1 MLLDDEP
8 DYHAQHRARFGR
20 LSLPKGEEG
29 GEGSFIVSQRGEP
42 QPLTLI
48 LSPPAGERQKACA
61 AKLNTLAII
70 EVSFCRGS

>member
-1 MLLDDEP
+1 MMS
-8 DYHAQHRARFGR
+8 RIITRNIARGLVASPFQ
-20 LSLPKGEEG
+20 KGEGG

-48 LSPPAGERQKACA
+48 LSPPAGERRKACA

-70 EVSFCRGS
+70 EVSFCKGS

>member
-1 MLLDDEP
+1 MMS
-8 DYHAQHRARFGR
+8 RIITRNIARGLVASPFQR
-20 LSLPKGEEG
+20 ERREVK
-29 GEGSFIVSQRGEP
+29 GSFIVSQRGEP

>member
-1 MLLDDEP
+1 MMS
-8 DYHAQHRARFGR
+8 RIITRNIARGLVASPFR
-20 LSLPKGEEG
+20 KGEEG

-48 LSPPAGERQKACA
+48 LSPPAGERRKIYV
-61 AKLNTLAII
+61 AKLNTLAIN

>member
-1 MLLDDEP
+1 MMN
-8 DYHAQHRARFGR
+8 RIITRNIARGLVASPFQR
-20 LSLPKGEEG
+20 ERREVRVHSLS
-29 GEGSFIVSQRGEP
+29 VSVAST